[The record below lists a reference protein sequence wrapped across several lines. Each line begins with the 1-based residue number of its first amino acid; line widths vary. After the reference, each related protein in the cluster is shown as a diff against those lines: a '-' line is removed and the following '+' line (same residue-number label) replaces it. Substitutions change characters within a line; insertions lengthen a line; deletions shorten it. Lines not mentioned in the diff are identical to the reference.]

1 MSNFTAV
8 NIQQSVMK
16 RLLLLFFA
24 SLALPFGALA
34 QQQWYDKYQQVL
46 NDSDANKLLQV
57 IEAWQKAEPETAD
70 VYAAWFNYYYK
81 IGVSSVLSLTTE
93 PPADGSESLML
104 RNDTTQETAG
114 YLYAVPTYNDSLMN
128 LCFQK
133 IDAGIL
139 KFPDRLDL
147 PFGKIHVLLQMKD
160 YGAALKALDAV
171 IRRSAD
177 NHNAWLWTLDKPVDD
192 GSAMFFDSMQ
202 DYFNQ
207 LWKVQDITY
216 AEQLA
221 HMLVAAYP
229 SNIVFRSNFAGIK
242 GAKGENGEAL
252 KLFLDIH
259 RDAPDDEIVTGNIAQ
274 LYLNLGDKKQAK
286 KYYQLLLKSEDE
298 TIKESADRA
307 IRQIENGE

>member
-1 MSNFTAV
+1 MPNFTAV
-8 NIQQSVMK
+8 NIKQSVMK
-16 RLLLLFFA
+16 RLLLLVFA

-34 QQQWYDKYQQVL
+34 QQQWYDKYRQVL

-57 IEAWQKAEPETAD
+57 IEAWQKAEPESAD

-93 PPADGSESLML
+93 PPADDSESLIL

-114 YLYAVPTYNDSLMN
+114 YLYAVPTYNDSLMS

-133 IDAGIL
+133 IDAGIR

-207 LWKVQDITY
+207 LWKVQDLSY

-242 GAKGENGEAL
+242 GAKGENEEAL

-259 RDAPDDEIVTGNIAQ
+259 RDAPDDEIVTSNIAQ

>member
-1 MSNFTAV
+1 MPNFTAV
-8 NIQQSVMK
+8 NIKQSVMK
-16 RLLLLFFA
+16 RLLLLVFA

-57 IEAWQKAEPETAD
+57 IEAWQKAEPESAD

-93 PPADGSESLML
+93 PPADDSESLML

-133 IDAGIL
+133 IDAGIR

-207 LWKVQDITY
+207 LWKVQDLSY

-242 GAKGENGEAL
+242 GAKGENEEAL

-259 RDAPDDEIVTGNIAQ
+259 RDAPDDEIVTSNIAQ

>member
-1 MSNFTAV
+1 MPNFTAV
-8 NIQQSVMK
+8 NIKQSVMK
-16 RLLLLFFA
+16 RLLLLIFA

-34 QQQWYDKYQQVL
+34 QHQWYDKYQQVL

-57 IEAWQKAEPETAD
+57 IEAWQKAEPESAD

-133 IDAGIL
+133 IDAGIR

-147 PFGKIHVLLQMKD
+147 AFGKIHVLMQMKD
-160 YGAALKALDAV
+160 YEAALKALDAV

-207 LWKVQDITY
+207 LWKVQDLSY

-242 GAKGENGEAL
+242 GAKGENEEAL

-259 RDAPDDEIVTGNIAQ
+259 RDAPKDEIVIGNIAH
-274 LYLNLGDKKQAK
+274 LYLVLGDKKQAK

-298 TIKESADRA
+298 TMKEEAASAIK
-307 IRQIENGE
+307 QIERGE